1 MWNCGPEPRV
11 LGVGHAARALP
22 DPVLWIP
29 ESREMGDAGATD
41 KRVDTDY
48 YEFVAEAVRRAYAG
62 Q

>member
-1 MWNCGPEPRV
+1 MWSCGPEPRV

-41 KRVDTDY
+41 KRAGTDY
-48 YEFVAEAVRRAYAG
+48 CEFVVEATHLSYADH
-62 Q
+62 